1 MSDSS
6 KKKPIQEMLDEIKS
20 ISKDI
25 KNMKTEI
32 TYIKEIVRQ
41 AEVRRKVREQQLK
54 EEEDSYVQPSQ
65 SWFW

>member
-41 AEVRRKVREQQLK
+41 AEVRRKVREQKLK
-54 EEEDSYVQPSQ
+54 EEEESYVKPSQ

>member
-6 KKKPIQEMLDEIKS
+6 KKKPIEEMLDEIKS

-41 AEVRRKVREQQLK
+41 AEVRRKVREQKEK
-54 EEEDSYVQPSQ
+54 EEDESYVKPSE